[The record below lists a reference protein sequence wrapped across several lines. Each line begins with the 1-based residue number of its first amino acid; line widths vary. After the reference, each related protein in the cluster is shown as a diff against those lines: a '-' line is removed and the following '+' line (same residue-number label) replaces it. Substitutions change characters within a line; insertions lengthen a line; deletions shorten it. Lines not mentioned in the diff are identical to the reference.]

1 MTLIEEV
8 APGVSTNSPIDIPNA
23 RAIRK
28 VTASVGL
35 ALPRSIWLS
44 IERLTPEAL
53 SRASNDQSRSLRSC
67 FNRRA
72 KWVVASPD
80 AVEFGDLDETFF
92 LEAIAVFT
100 IMEIFL
106 ASRTMIYLLYCT

>member
-23 RAIRK
+23 RAMRK
-28 VTASVGL
+28 VTARVGF

-44 IERLTPEAL
+44 IERLTPDAL
-53 SRASNDQSRSLRSC
+53 SNASSDQLRSLRSC

-72 KWVVASPD
+72 KWVDASPD
-80 AVEFGDLDETFF
+80 VPALGCLEGMLFF
-92 LEAIAVFT
+92 DAIPCLV
-100 IMEIFL
+100 
-106 ASRTMIYLLYCT
+106 